1 MRLVWI
7 VAAVL
12 VVALV
17 LAGVNL
23 LDDVA
28 DVIVQVLEVIFLL
41 LVRLIR
47 LFVDLLES
55 IVWTSEAARSES
67 AGVPLALPALY
78 SPNVG
83 EGEFSDVELRNY
95 GVLGSSQNPGP
106 TPVRIPGSN
115 LLP

>member
-1 MRLVWI
+1 MRRLVWI

-12 VVALV
+12 VVSLV
-17 LAGVNL
+17 LAGVDL

-55 IVWTSEAARSES
+55 IV
-67 AGVPLALPALY
+67 
-78 SPNVG
+78 
-83 EGEFSDVELRNY
+83 
-95 GVLGSSQNPGP
+95 
-106 TPVRIPGSN
+106 
-115 LLP
+115 

>member
-28 DVIVQVLEVIFLL
+28 DVIVQVLEVIFLV

-55 IVWTSEAARSES
+55 IV
-67 AGVPLALPALY
+67 
-78 SPNVG
+78 
-83 EGEFSDVELRNY
+83 
-95 GVLGSSQNPGP
+95 
-106 TPVRIPGSN
+106 
-115 LLP
+115 